1 MQNLT
6 LARLLPAFAV
16 TIALAGPAAA
26 QEGGP
31 PAMPVSV
38 SQPLKREVVNWSE
51 FPGRFQAAA
60 EVAIRAQVSGA
71 LESVKFEDGQNVQAG
86 DLLFVIDQR
95 PFAAA
100 LRAAEAALTGNRTRL
115 DLSQS
120 ELNRASDLRKS
131 GNIPE
136 ATFQQRQQTF
146 LEAQANLAA
155 SEAEV
160 ETARLNL
167 GYSEI
172 QAPISGRIG
181 RKLVDAGNII
191 ASGSAGTLLTT
202 IVQHDP
208 IHFYFDVD
216 EQNFLNFQRQQGGN
230 ARNGGASTVF
240 IKTADSAN
248 FDIEGRIDF
257 LDNRLDEATGT
268 IRVRAV
274 VENDQGR
281 ITPGQFGRIQMPLGK
296 PYEALLIPAV
306 AVQADQIRQIVIVV
320 GEDDTVQPRPV
331 TLGGLFG
338 DLRAVTDGLKGDERI
353 IVNGLM
359 RAQPGAKVVP
369 QPVEIEAPADLTRPP
384 PAQQQR

>member
-1 MQNLT
+1 MHITQ
-6 LARLLPAFAV
+6 LARLAPALVVAMG
-16 TIALAGPAAA
+16 LAGPAVA

-38 SQPLKREVVNWSE
+38 AQPIKREVVDWTE
-51 FPGRFQAAA
+51 FPGRFEASA

-71 LESVKFEDGQNVQAG
+71 LEKVNFKDGQEVEAG
-86 DLLFVIDQR
+86 QLLFVIDQR

-115 DLSQS
+115 DLAQA
-120 ELNRASDLRKS
+120 ELNRAADLRKS

-155 SEAEV
+155 SQAEV

-172 QAPISGRIG
+172 RAPISGRIG
-181 RKLVDAGNII
+181 RNLVDVGNII
-191 ASGSAGTLLTT
+191 ASGSSGTLLTS
-202 IVQHDP
+202 IVRYDP
-208 IHFYFDVD
+208 IYFYFDVD
-216 EQNFLNFQRQQGGN
+216 EQSFLTYQD
-230 ARNGGASTVF
+230 RNGGNVRDNNGALNVF
-240 IKTADSAN
+240 IRTGGGA
-248 FDIEGRIDF
+248 FDIAGRIDF

-274 VENDQGR
+274 VENDKNA
-281 ITPGQFGRIQMPLGK
+281 ITPGQFGRVIVPSGE
-296 PYEALLIPAV
+296 PRAAV
-306 AVQADQIRQIVIVV
+306 LVPEVAIMADQTRFIVMTV
-320 GEDDTVQPRPV
+320 GENNQVEPRPV
-331 TLGGLFG
+331 ERGAQFG
-338 DLRAVTDGLKGDERI
+338 DLREIKSGLKGDERV

-359 RAQPGAKVVP
+359 RARPGAAVVP
-369 QPVEIEAPADLTRPP
+369 QPVEVEAPADLTKPP
-384 PAQQQR
+384 QAG